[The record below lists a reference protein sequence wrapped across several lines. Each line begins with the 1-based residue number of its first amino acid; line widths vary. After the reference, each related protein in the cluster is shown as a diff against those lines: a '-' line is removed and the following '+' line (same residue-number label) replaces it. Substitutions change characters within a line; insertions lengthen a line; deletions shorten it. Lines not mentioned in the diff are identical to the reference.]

1 MDVKKAVEEYAIA
14 APQIK
19 GKLKS
24 SIIFYYY
31 ILGRRN
37 FSQIFN
43 KSWRK
48 KGGISFLK
56 MTILLLGWLV
66 IVYTVL
72 NRDVESPWSALHAFP
87 LPVLEEEVSDSRL
100 LADQEEAA
108 AAPEI
113 VPRAKAAVDSFTM
126 MMWDMIV

>member
-14 APQIK
+14 TPQIK

-43 KSWRK
+43 KS
-48 KGGISFLK
+48 
-56 MTILLLGWLV
+56 
-66 IVYTVL
+66 
-72 NRDVESPWSALHAFP
+72 
-87 LPVLEEEVSDSRL
+87 
-100 LADQEEAA
+100 
-108 AAPEI
+108 
-113 VPRAKAAVDSFTM
+113 
-126 MMWDMIV
+126 